1 MSWGTC
7 YSGSNNIHA
16 GFPALMSDG
25 RWAANW
31 EPGCAINNQLKKQ
44 VGISNNFEYR
54 QFLIKNADSV
64 IQRNQMEAC
73 NNCCSCWENFND
85 RNTVKCPN
93 KYIFQSCTDK
103 TQPFGYQNSDL
114 KNLYLSKKALESRLV
129 APIMTQAQMLS
140 LPNFN

>member
-1 MSWGTC
+1 
-7 YSGSNNIHA
+7 
-16 GFPALMSDG
+16 MSDG

-44 VGISNNFEYR
+44 VGITNNYEYR
-54 QFLIKNADSV
+54 QYLIKNADQV
-64 IQRNQMEAC
+64 ITRNQTEAC
-73 NNCCSCWENFND
+73 NNCCACWENFKD
-85 RNTVKCPN
+85 RNAVKCPS
-93 KYIFQSCTDK
+93 KYIFRSCTDK

-129 APIMTQAQMLS
+129 APIMTQSQMLS

>member
-44 VGISNNFEYR
+44 VGITNNYEYR
-54 QFLIKNADSV
+54 QYLIKNADSV
-64 IQRNQMEAC
+64 ITKNQMEAC
-73 NNCCSCWENFND
+73 NNCCACWENFKTEMLLNVPV
-85 RNTVKCPN
+85 N
-93 KYIFQSCTDK
+93 IFSNHAPTK
-103 TQPFGYQNSDL
+103 LNLSDI
-114 KNLYLSKKALESRLV
+114 KI
-129 APIMTQAQMLS
+129 PI
-140 LPNFN
+140 